1 MKNIKKAITVSAVL
15 VLAVITGCGD
25 SPLSYQNPE
34 SSGYN
39 SSSATLDADSRL
51 STYSSRIKLH
61 SGESFTITR
70 DQTNLV
76 SFREVRVS
84 VCDPSE
90 VRIWSTTIDSDLN
103 CSWSGYNGFGLDDVT
118 IENTGKLTKVIDFSL
133 SGVSSKLSKK
143 Y

>member
-1 MKNIKKAITVSAVL
+1 MTNLKKAITVSAIL
-15 VLAVITGCGD
+15 ILAVITGCSD
-25 SPLSYQNPE
+25 SPLSYQNTE

-39 SSSATLDADSRL
+39 SSSATFDADGRL
-51 STYSSRIKLH
+51 SNYSTRVKVK
-61 SGESFTITR
+61 SGESYTITR

-76 SFREVRVS
+76 NFREVRVS

-103 CSWSGYNGFGLDDVT
+103 CNWFGYNGFGLEDVT
-118 IENTGKLTKVIDFSL
+118 VENTGKLTRVIDISL